1 MNDRMHASPPNMT
14 PDEIEDRIRWLRE
27 TAAFHRSQGAG
38 AEAKDAEEE
47 AQELERVLETGKGA
61 K

>member
-1 MNDRMHASPPNMT
+1 MNNRMHASPPNMT
-14 PDEIEDRIRWLRE
+14 PDEIEDRIRWLQE
-27 TAAFHRSQGAG
+27 TAAFHRTQGAG

-47 AQELERVLETGKGA
+47 ARELEEMLETGKEA